1 MKSFSVRLAIAK
13 EDGAGEDAPSQ
24 DALEQDASIHDAA
37 GQDAGQQQ
45 QDAAGE
51 ESNENAGKTYNF
63 TFVKL
68 ES

>member
-24 DALEQDASIHDAA
+24 DALEQDA
-37 GQDAGQQQ
+37 
-45 QDAAGE
+45 
-51 ESNENAGKTYNF
+51 NENAGKTYNF

-68 ES
+68 ESWSSHLLN